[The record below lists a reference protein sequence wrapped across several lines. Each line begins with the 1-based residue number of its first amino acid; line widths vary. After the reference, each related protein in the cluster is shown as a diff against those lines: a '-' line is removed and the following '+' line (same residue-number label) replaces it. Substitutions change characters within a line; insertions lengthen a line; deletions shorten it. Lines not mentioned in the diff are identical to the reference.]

1 MATYVLVHGG
11 WDGGW
16 AWRSVARELQAAGHE
31 VFTPTLTGSGERV
44 HLASPEIDLE
54 THILDIVNVLRY
66 EDLYGVILVGIS
78 GGGMAITGAAE
89 RVPERIGHLV
99 YLDAF
104 GPQDGQ
110 SIGDLLGPQG
120 MAGFEQAAQ
129 AYGDGWRVPHDP
141 PDADRRTD
149 VLLKP
154 VQQPLAVNNPDA
166 ARLKRTYVLFTG
178 KPVDSW
184 LTPVFERIAARIRKE
199 GGWTYHERPFVHYP
213 CLDQPDGS
221 HAVAELLLELA

>member
-54 THILDIVNVLRY
+54 THILDIVNVLHY
-66 EDLYGVILVGIS
+66 ENLHDVILVGIS

-89 RVPERIGHLV
+89 RVPERIGHLI

-104 GPQDGQ
+104 APQDGQ
-110 SIGDLLGPQG
+110 SLGDLLGPT
-120 MAGFEQAAQ
+120 MLAAFEQAAQ

-149 VLLKP
+149 LLLKP
-154 VQQPLAVNNPDA
+154 VQQALAVNNPDA
-166 ARLKRTYVLFTG
+166 ARLKRTFVLFTG
-178 KPVDSW
+178 KAADDW
-184 LTPVFERIAARIRKE
+184 LTPVFGRIAARVRE
-199 GGWTYHERPFVHYP
+199 DTGWNYYERPFEHWPVLEKP
-213 CLDQPDGS
+213 RE
-221 HAVAELLLELA
+221 VASLLLELG